1 MLVAIASSENKDL
14 SKVDPHFGRC
24 NWYCLYDTDKGNLQF
39 VENPFRDDTGHAGCD
54 AVDFLAEQGVTLVVA
69 GRFGAKVVE
78 RFKSLQIQMIIPENS
93 PTIHY
98 IIQRFNLNKT

>member
-1 MLVAIASSENKDL
+1 
-14 SKVDPHFGRC
+14 
-24 NWYCLYDTDKGNLQF
+24 